1 MDRIPC
7 PSDKPPARSRDKR
20 RPFFS
25 RLFNG
30 NRAMAVRALALVLAV
45 ALGSGVARADPY
57 GDAVAAYQRGDFATA
72 LRLWRPL
79 AAQGNSNA
87 AYVLGMM
94 YDDGMGVAPD
104 SQAAVQ
110 WYRQAAEQGNAWA
123 QYTLGA
129 KYTMGDGVPLSY
141 QEAAKWTALAAAQG
155 HAGAQR
161 SLGVMYANGRG
172 VPQDYA
178 EAVTWFRRAAEQGN
192 TNAQANLGVMYE
204 AGHGV
209 KQDLVRAHMWFNL
222 ATAGAAEDNSKSAL
236 TGRNR
241 VAAKMTPAELAQ
253 AQEMARKCEASQFK
267 QCD

>member
-1 MDRIPC
+1 
-7 PSDKPPARSRDKR
+7 
-20 RPFFS
+20 
-25 RLFNG
+25 
-30 NRAMAVRALALVLAV
+30 MAE
-45 ALGSGVARADPY
+45 PY
-57 GDAVAAYQRGDFATA
+57 EDAVAAFQKGDFAMA

-79 AAQGNSNA
+79 AAQGNTNA

-123 QYTLGA
+123 QYALGA
-129 KYTMGDGVPLSY
+129 KYTTGDGVALSY

-172 VPQDYA
+172 VPQDYT
-178 EAVTWFRRAAEQGN
+178 EAVTWFRRAAEQGS

-204 AGHGV
+204 ARARRAAGSRARPYVVQPGDGRRGRGQFEKRTDQPQQGRHGADAGRARPSAGDGAQV
-209 KQDLVRAHMWFNL
+209 PGVGVQAVRLNGQGAH
-222 ATAGAAEDNSKSAL
+222 TPSPTERSEE
-236 TGRNR
+236 R
-241 VAAKMTPAELAQ
+241 V
-253 AQEMARKCEASQFK
+253 
-267 QCD
+267 